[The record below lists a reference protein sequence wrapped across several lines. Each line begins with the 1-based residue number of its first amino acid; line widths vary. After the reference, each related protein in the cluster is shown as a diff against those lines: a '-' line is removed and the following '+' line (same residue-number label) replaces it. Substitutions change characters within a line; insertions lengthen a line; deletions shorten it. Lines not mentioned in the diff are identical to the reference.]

1 MAGSMRSGAGQACLD
16 KETRAVG
23 EVCETPAQTGVFLTA
38 IGWLPYAVTLFSF
51 ALSVAGTVITG
62 ELGRLALINIYN
74 LSSYVWTGGLVLS
87 LGYAVYRVFYKKD
100 YDEDGDAD
108 VPKILQQFDKEC
120 KRPDIF

>member
-1 MAGSMRSGAGQACLD
+1 M
-16 KETRAVG
+16 
-23 EVCETPAQTGVFLTA
+23 
-38 IGWLPYAVTLFSF
+38 
-51 ALSVAGTVITG
+51 
-62 ELGRLALINIYN
+62 
-74 LSSYVWTGGLVLS
+74 LS